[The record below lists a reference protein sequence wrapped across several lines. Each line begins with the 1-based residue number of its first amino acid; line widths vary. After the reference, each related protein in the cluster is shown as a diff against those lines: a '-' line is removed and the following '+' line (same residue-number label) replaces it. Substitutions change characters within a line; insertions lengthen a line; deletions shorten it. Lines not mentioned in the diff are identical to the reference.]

1 MGSSAQRL
9 VVATAGA
16 RLGGLTVD
24 GSGGG
29 DAAATKSEVSF
40 AELKCVLRYDGA
52 RDHSWFFC
60 FVQVH
65 PTEVLKTKSLL
76 ASARNV
82 LR

>member
-1 MGSSAQRL
+1 MGSSAQRR
-9 VVATAGA
+9 VVATARA
-16 RLGGLTVD
+16 RLGGVD